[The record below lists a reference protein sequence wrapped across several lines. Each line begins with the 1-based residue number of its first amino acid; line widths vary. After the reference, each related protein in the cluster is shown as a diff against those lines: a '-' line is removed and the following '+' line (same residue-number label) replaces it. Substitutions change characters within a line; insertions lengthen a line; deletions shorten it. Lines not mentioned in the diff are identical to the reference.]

1 MSRLKEILRR
11 KTERRAK
18 LQASLD
24 SMVSQLKSMG
34 ALKII
39 LFGSF
44 AKGDVDVNSDLDLL
58 VLMPSTRT
66 GKEWLDTIYEKLE
79 RKVASDILVY
89 NQQEFNEQLPASRF
103 LQSILKGKVVY
114 EKTV

>member
-1 MSRLKEILRR
+1 MPKLIEFLQR
-11 KTERRAK
+11 KNERKAR

-24 SMVSQLKSMG
+24 SIVSQLKSLR
-34 ALKII
+34 ALKVI

-66 GKEWLDTIYEKLE
+66 GTEWMDTIYEKIE
-79 RKVASDILVY
+79 RKVASDIIVY
-89 NQQEFNEQLPASRF
+89 NQEELHEKLPTSSF
-103 LQSILKGKVVY
+103 LQNILKR
-114 EKTV
+114 E